1 MTADVC
7 TCSLG
12 GPWCDFC
19 NAVAQAERR
28 GQEEWEAREAAPRL
42 THLSDQAGA
51 ALEDI
56 AAPLAQFYRE
66 LVAEGIPPEQAI
78 VLVERA
84 MKRMGG

>member
-1 MTADVC
+1 
-7 TCSLG
+7 
-12 GPWCDFC
+12 
-19 NAVAQAERR
+19 
-28 GQEEWEAREAAPRL
+28 
-42 THLSDQAGA
+42 
-51 ALEDI
+51 LEDI